1 MPEWLTDLNK
11 IGSISSIIGLIV
23 TIFLFVEARK
33 IRDSFL
39 RKARLPEI
47 NKELL
52 KVASKVSGQ
61 LNNWS
66 TDKRPALVTFSNIKA
81 LLKNIKPKLP
91 SKERKEVGDY
101 LKQLQPKKYLFIR
114 SSISELD
121 EDTAWELYAELSGL
135 VTTLRQLANDSKWD

>member
-61 LNNWS
+61 LKNWG
-66 TDKRPALVTFSNIKA
+66 TDRNPALVAFSNIKA
-81 LLKNIKPKLP
+81 LLENIKPKLP

-101 LKQLQPKKYLFIR
+101 LNQLQPKKYLFIR

-135 VTTLRQLANDSKWD
+135 VTTLQQLANDSKWD